1 MPRRKGAAPALA
13 PWPQPTPR
21 KIEPFDRSK
30 PLPEP
35 DRAFL
40 LDLAHQ
46 DRASRFERLLD
57 RVQALEGLE
66 QPKRWEGEFEEPD
79 NAETDLDNA
88 RYALR
93 QMRGND
99 EPNTWDEARVWREL
113 YSRSVEEAKKLFQVA
128 CDLNDRLSEEIEDL
142 DDHNNLI
149 AGLRDDAKRLW
160 VEVCT

>member
-1 MPRRKGAAPALA
+1 
-13 PWPQPTPR
+13 
-21 KIEPFDRSK
+21 
-30 PLPEP
+30 
-35 DRAFL
+35 
-40 LDLAHQ
+40 
-46 DRASRFERLLD
+46 
-57 RVQALEGLE
+57 LE